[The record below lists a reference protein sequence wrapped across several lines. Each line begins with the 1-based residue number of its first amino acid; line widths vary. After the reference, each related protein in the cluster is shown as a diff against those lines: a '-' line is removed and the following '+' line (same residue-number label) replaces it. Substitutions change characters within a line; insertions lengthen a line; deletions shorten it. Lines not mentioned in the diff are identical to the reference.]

1 MKLCIATM
9 MKNEADAL
17 IEWVCYHLAI
27 GVDSFIVANN
37 ESSDATEEILIL
49 LSEFCDLTYFNF
61 ETPKNSRPQLPAFNY
76 MLNKY
81 KQDHD
86 LMAFI
91 DADEFFCPMDGHER
105 INKEI
110 TKIFSNQDIGALAI
124 NWCNYG
130 SSGATFKEDGLVIER
145 FTQHSLHTFPANHH
159 YKTIFRA
166 RDVSRFINPHHVET
180 SKKYIH
186 CDGSDL
192 ITHPQIGVG
201 LSKEV
206 KWNTIRINHYVIKSL
221 QEYFVGKALRG
232 NASTQRPVDR
242 KSYFLSYDRN
252 EITENF
258 TSAIVRSTYSKIAE
272 LITFAKNK
280 FGVTPTYLQ
289 QLEEYLNANSFYH
302 IDLFDDQNIS
312 CWAVNKAG
320 SNYELIIE
328 QTDNEKR
335 LPPNINRPDVLKA
348 ILGNTYNEQLR
359 CGFSYKIDK
368 SDVKKIIITNGILEH
383 IIFSA

>member
-49 LSEFCDLTYFNF
+49 LSEFCDLKYFNF

-76 MLNKY
+76 MLDKY

-91 DADEFFCPMDGHER
+91 DADEFLYPTNG
-105 INKEI
+105 NKKLNEI
-110 TKIFSNQDIGALAI
+110 MTSTFSNNDVGALAI

-166 RDVSRFINPHHVET
+166 KDVSRFINPHHVET
-180 SKKYIH
+180 TKKYIH
-186 CDGSDL
+186 CGGKVL
-192 ITHPQIGVG
+192 INHPDIGLG
-201 LSKEV
+201 LSSDV
-206 KWNTIRINHYVIKSL
+206 KWDEIRINHYVIKSL

-252 EITENF
+252 EITEKIN
-258 TSAIVRSTYSKIAE
+258 SSIVNNTYLKISE
-272 LITFAKNK
+272 LITFSKKK
-280 FGVTPTYLQ
+280 FGKTPIYLQ
-289 QLEEYLNANSFYH
+289 QLEDYLTINSFFH
-302 IDLFDDQNIS
+302 IDLLDDSNIS
-312 CWAVNKAG
+312 CWAINRIG
-320 SNYELIIE
+320 SNYLLIVN
-328 QTDNEKR
+328 QTDGEKR
-335 LPPNINRPDVLKA
+335 LLPNINRPDVLKA
-348 ILGNTYNEQLR
+348 ILGTNCMDRLR

-368 SDVKKIIITNGILEH
+368 RKIKNIKLTNGFVEH
-383 IIFSA
+383 VIFST